1 MDSDKDKLLEDMF
14 YVHFILIRVHSV
26 TRKLLVVL

>member
-14 YVHFILIRVHSV
+14 ILIRVHSA
-26 TRKLLVVL
+26 TRKMLVGL